1 MSITFDAEAEP
12 GQAATAPT
20 AARWRGLA
28 TRAVAAAC
36 LGFAA
41 GYGVATL
48 RPGTKPAEATSLAL
62 AAYAV
67 SEANLART
75 AADLAIEMERLVE
88 AERDYALFRAHREE
102 DDALMR
108 SGLALRD
115 ALRAGGSYAVPLAA
129 LRGTEGGENAIAPIA
144 EELLR
149 GVAGVP
155 DRPGLSTQLD
165 AIAMSVLALDQ
176 DEPANWASRMSLRI
190 RALIRGDSAAAIQE
204 RRRQVFAAAR
214 DAAARGALPDAIAAL
229 GPLDAEAAGALSG
242 WIEASMQ
249 RIALDAMADRV
260 AAVVTAYAYR

>member
-1 MSITFDAEAEP
+1 LSITFDAEAEP
-12 GQAATAPT
+12 GQAAMAPT
-20 AARWRGLA
+20 PARWRGLA
-28 TRAVAAAC
+28 MRAVAAAC

-48 RPGTKPAEATSLAL
+48 RPGTRPAEATPLAL

-67 SEANLART
+67 SEANLARA

-88 AERDYALFRAHREE
+88 AERDYASFRAHREE
-102 DDALMR
+102 DDALLR

-115 ALRAGGSYAVPLAA
+115 ALRAGGSYAAPLAA
-129 LRGTEGGENAIAPIA
+129 LRGIEDGEKAIAPIA

-149 GVAGVP
+149 GVDGVP
-155 DRPGLSTQLD
+155 DRPGLSAQLD
-165 AIAMSVLALDQ
+165 AIAMSVLALGEE
-176 DEPANWASRMSLRI
+176 EPMSWPSRMSLRI
-190 RALIRGDSAAAIQE
+190 RALVRGDNAAALQE
-204 RRRQVFAAAR
+204 RRSQVFAVAR
-214 DAAARGALPDAIAAL
+214 DAAARGALQDAIAAL